1 MKKKHNG
8 RINNNRIRKNK
19 QRKRKNTMKDQLGM
33 EQWEYHSTFRTR
45 GKRKRLLLA

>member
-19 QRKRKNTMKDQLGM
+19 QRKRKNTMNDQLGM
-33 EQWEYHSTFRTR
+33 EQ
-45 GKRKRLLLA
+45 

>member
-33 EQWEYHSTFRTR
+33 AQ
-45 GKRKRLLLA
+45 

>member
-33 EQWEYHSTFRTR
+33 EQ
-45 GKRKRLLLA
+45 